1 MFGFLWNKK
10 DNMQESETSDDKKF
24 IGKSG
29 KFYTAVEK
37 WINKMPE
44 NNRGENMKVGLWIIE
59 EYLHNI

>member
-1 MFGFLWNKK
+1 
-10 DNMQESETSDDKKF
+10 MQESGTSDDKKI